1 MEYLTINNSSSYEF
15 TTKRSKFIG
24 YAKPINSEEEAQ
36 KFIAKIK
43 TKHHDAK
50 HNVFAYVIK
59 NGSIS
64 RYSDDSEPAGAAG
77 KMALEAISKSALFD
91 VAIVVTRYFGGIL
104 LGTGGLSRAYFKAA
118 KEAISL
124 AGIASVKLCKELEIN
139 CEYKTYDKIIN
150 LGLKFGAVIDD
161 KIFSDKIIL
170 KISLP
175 EENLEKFKQQ
185 FLNLFPKDNQ
195 ISITGEIYKKIS
207 Q

>member
-1 MEYLTINNSSSYEF
+1 MKYLTINNSSSYEF

-24 YAKPINSEEEAQ
+24 YVKSINSEEEAQ

-43 TKHHDAK
+43 AKHHDAK

-59 NGSIS
+59 NGDIS
-64 RYSDDSEPAGAAG
+64 RYSDDSEPAGTAG

-118 KEAISL
+118 KEAINL

-170 KISLP
+170 KVSLP
-175 EENLEKFKQQ
+175 EENFEKFKQQ

-195 ISITGEIYKKIS
+195 INITGEIYKKIS